1 MILQGIFEK
10 ASSSAASKA
19 NAALRRCPLIIWN
32 EPSSILRTSGMSVRP
47 SLLMESARERIA
59 SPSML

>member
-47 SLLMESARERIA
+47 SFLMDSARLFM
-59 SPSML
+59 PSSSME